1 MPGCGGSGCGC
12 GGNCASSIPG
22 FYLRGSLG
30 GGGGGTGFVCVFSIR
45 RPNGACASC
54 HRRGRKGELVISHIC
69 VYGVSKTQ
77 NRRFKSIMF
86 RKTMAKNEGC
96 LIVFWCLE
104 IGESDSICTTQKQI
118 YAMVSDRRRSEQN
131 RQSLNAYSIT
141 TCTAQN
147 KQTAMAQSHL
157 LLFPFS
163 F

>member
-77 NRRFKSIMF
+77 NRRF
-86 RKTMAKNEGC
+86 T
-96 LIVFWCLE
+96 
-104 IGESDSICTTQKQI
+104 
-118 YAMVSDRRRSEQN
+118 
-131 RQSLNAYSIT
+131 SIT
-141 TCTAQN
+141 INKHSENNGQEGRVPHFLAWELANPIPSAQRRNKFTQWSPTDGGQN
-147 KQTAMAQSHL
+147 KTGSL
-157 LLFPFS
+157 
-163 F
+163 